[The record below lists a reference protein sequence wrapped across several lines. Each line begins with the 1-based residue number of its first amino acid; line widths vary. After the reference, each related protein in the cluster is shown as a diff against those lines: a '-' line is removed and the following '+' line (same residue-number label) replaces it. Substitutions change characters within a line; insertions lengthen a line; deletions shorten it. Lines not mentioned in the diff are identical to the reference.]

1 MRLTL
6 RVTFPVGTLFRGLE
20 SEGGTYNLA
29 LLMAIHSCTHS
40 AIGVMLVIQAF
51 TCLTEEVTLAAF
63 SLVAYND
70 SKVALPLLIHCLA
83 FSTSWCLKILRCSQ
97 LGELLTSK

>member
-1 MRLTL
+1 MRHL
-6 RVTFPVGTLFRGLE
+6 RSGIADG
-20 SEGGTYNLA
+20 
-29 LLMAIHSCTHS
+29 HSLCTHS

-83 FSTSWCLKILRCSQ
+83 FQATHQPRNSTSWCLKIPRCSQ